1 MFELGPNTK
10 AYHFQVGEKA
20 GRMAPDLLITV
31 GELAR
36 EIRAGALSVNPDLPV
51 MSFADRFQMGEWL
64 EKNRKPGDL
73 ILFKG
78 SNGMKLFEI
87 VENWKKSL

>member
-1 MFELGPNTK
+1 
-10 AYHFQVGEKA
+10 
-20 GRMAPDLLITV
+20 
-31 GELAR
+31 
-36 EIRAGALSVNPDLPV
+36 VNPDLPV